1 MKDAGANTPVF
12 LLVAQLEDS
21 MDNLKIPTIPKE
33 LLEVLEK
40 RFPDKSPDLTDNID
54 AIRFNSGQ
62 VQVVR
67 FLRYHFNLQNQN
79 ILEN

>member
-40 RFPDKSPDLTDNID
+40 RFPDQAPDLTDNID